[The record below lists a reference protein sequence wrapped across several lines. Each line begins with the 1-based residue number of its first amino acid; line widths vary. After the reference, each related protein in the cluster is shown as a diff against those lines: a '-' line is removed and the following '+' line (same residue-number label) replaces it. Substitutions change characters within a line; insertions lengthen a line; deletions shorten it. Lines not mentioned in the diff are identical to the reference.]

1 MQTPASIGPAGE
13 ARTAAQPRRFPE
25 LDALRGLAA
34 LAVVFNHFVVLWRGT
49 ASPAVQIALDAV
61 PLRFMWSGHHAVL
74 LFFLISGFVLTLPY
88 MSAPPAYPAFLA
100 RRICRIWLPYLAAL
114 ALAVAGAAAFHSP
127 IPALGPWFNQTWSAM
142 PTADAVVDHVAFV
155 GRYPNVVFNT
165 AFWSLVY
172 EMRISI
178 VFPPIAWAVLRFP
191 PAVVL
196 PAAFLASMLA
206 AWPASSPSQGDWL
219 PTIHFAALFVVGA
232 LLARNLD
239 AVRAFHDRLGPRP
252 RRIATCAALLLVAY
266 DLAPPER
273 SIGAPHDW
281 LVVPGLAWLLMSAI
295 CHDGWR
301 RALLSPL
308 PAFLGRIS
316 YSLYLVH
323 GTVLFALVHVAWG
336 HVALP
341 WLLPAY
347 VGLSIGLAVLAHRLV
362 EEPAKALGHAIAGR
376 LARNDA
382 GAGRPANRFAIRE
395 AGR

>member
-1 MQTPASIGPAGE
+1 M
-13 ARTAAQPRRFPE
+13 AAPSPRFCE

-34 LAVVFNHFVVLWRGT
+34 LVVVFSHFVILWRDT
-49 ASPAVQIALDAV
+49 ANPAVQLALDAV

-100 RRICRIWLPYLAAL
+100 RRVCRIWLPYLAAL
-114 ALAVAGAAAFHSP
+114 AFAVAGAAALHGP
-127 IPALGPWFNQTWSAM
+127 IPALGPWFNQTWSAA
-142 PTADAVVDHVAFV
+142 PAASAVADHFAFV

-178 VFPPIAWAVLRFP
+178 AFPLIALAVLRFR

-196 PAAFLASMLA
+196 PVALLASMIA
-206 AWPASSPSQGDWL
+206 SWPASSPSQGDWL
-219 PTIHFAALFVVGA
+219 PTIHFAALFTVGA
-232 LLARNLD
+232 LLARHLD
-239 AVRAFHDRLGPRP
+239 AVRAFHGRLGSRP
-252 RRIATCAALLLVAY
+252 RRIAACAALLLVAY

-281 LVVPGLAWLLMSAI
+281 LVVPGLAWLLVSAI
-295 CHDGWR
+295 SHDGWR

-308 PAFLGRIS
+308 PSFFGRIS

-323 GTVLFALVHVAWG
+323 GTVLFALVRIAWG

-347 VGLSIGLAVLAHRLV
+347 VGLSIGLAVLAHRFV
-362 EEPAKALGHAIAGR
+362 EAPAKALGHAIAGR
-376 LARNDA
+376 LTRNDA
-382 GAGRPANRFAIRE
+382 GTGRPSDPFAIRQ